1 MNKPDAAKLFES
13 ELQQAENRWEKA
25 YDASAGAAE
34 PSVNRSGIDI
44 KPLYSPKDR
53 ADENFFDDIG
63 FPGEYPN
70 TRGIYPSMHRGR
82 SWTQRQLIGW
92 GVPEDYNQRLKEIL
106 AHGATALSLIP
117 CNSVYRGYDADEV
130 PPELLG
136 TCGVVVNSVEDMDIC
151 LADVPLDRISC
162 ALNDPSPFTLL
173 ALLLAVA
180 KRRAIPLVQDHRHVE
195 PVRLFVALRGQ
206 SHVFSP
212 VAAGRAA
219 CADRSHR
226 IRQ

>member
-1 MNKPDAAKLFES
+1 MNKPDQARLFES
-13 ELQQAENRWEKA
+13 ELQQAERRWQERIRRKRGQRRTRSTA
-25 YDASAGAAE
+25 RVSTSSRCTRHTIG
-34 PSVNRSGIDI
+34 PS
-44 KPLYSPKDR
+44 
-53 ADENFFDDIG
+53 ENFFDDIG

-70 TRGIYPSMHRGR
+70 TRGIYASMHRGR

-92 GVPEDYNQRLKEIL
+92 GTPADYNQRLKEIL

-136 TCGVVVNSVEDMDIC
+136 TCGAVINSVEDMDIA
-151 LADVPLDRISC
+151 LTDVPLDRISC

-180 KRRAIPLVQDHRHVE
+180 KRRNIPGTRSPARRTSPTICRTASPITCSFGSHC
-195 PVRLFVALRGQ
+195 PVRGA
-206 SHVFSP
+206 S
-212 VAAGRAA
+212 
-219 CADRSHR
+219 
-226 IRQ
+226 